1 MLLPR
6 GCEFSDIISR
16 KGKKQSISECPKIIH
31 FIIREPGGGWG
42 GRSQDNPAKHPG
54 VNAGRKTEIHQSCA
68 LLYVGAGSRWLF

>member
-31 FIIREPGGGWG
+31 FIIREPGGGG
-42 GRSQDNPAKHPG
+42 EGLRTTQQSILESMQ
-54 VNAGRKTEIHQSCA
+54 AGKQKSTRAVLSFM
-68 LLYVGAGSRWLF
+68 VGAGSRWLF